1 MNLAKRIRL
10 ITLQSRTQFTIAQQ
24 RPPEPTTGATSRYD
38 RTTGRF
44 SVSQGAVT
52 RLASPVQNKAL
63 PVGRVV
69 QLNDGVIDYL

>member
-1 MNLAKRIRL
+1 MDIVKRIRL
-10 ITLQSRTQFTIAQQ
+10 VNLQSRAQFTVSQR